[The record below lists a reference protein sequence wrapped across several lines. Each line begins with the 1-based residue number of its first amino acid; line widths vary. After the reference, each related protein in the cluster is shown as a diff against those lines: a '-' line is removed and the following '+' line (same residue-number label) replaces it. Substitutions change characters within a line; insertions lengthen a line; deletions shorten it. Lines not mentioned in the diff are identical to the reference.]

1 MRTSPKT
8 EVLTLLPSR
17 SRRKMFAWSQWLAI
31 AWLVLLSVGAIFVN
45 LLPIPDPDVADYG
58 AYLAGPSIEHLL
70 GTDELGRDI
79 LSRTLH
85 GARVSLTLAAIT
97 VILGLAIGT
106 AIGLVAGYFKGFWD
120 TAIGIGVDI
129 ILAFPVLIL
138 ILVIVAIRGPSFEG
152 LAFGM
157 TIGTLPAFIRMSRA
171 HTVVWAGRE
180 FVLASRGLGARAPRL
195 IFKSVLPMILPSMLV
210 YALIVAAGIM
220 MAEGAL
226 SFLGYG
232 VPLPAASWGGMISS
246 GRQVLGVA
254 PLVVAVPSLALIFTV
269 MSLNVLGDRFE
280 RKGISQ

>member
-1 MRTSPKT
+1 MQTSSKSEASAALISSKPGKKK
-8 EVLTLLPSR
+8 EW
-17 SRRKMFAWSQWLAI
+17 AQWLAI
-31 AWLVLLSVGAIFVN
+31 GWLTLLALGALLVN
-45 LLPIPDPDVADYG
+45 YLPLPDPDVADYG
-58 AYLAGPSIEHLL
+58 AYLAGPSTNHLL

-85 GARVSLTLAAIT
+85 GARVSLLLAAIT
-97 VILGLAIGT
+97 VVLGLAIGT
-106 AIGLVAGYFKGFWD
+106 AIGLVAGYFKGLWD
-120 TAIGIGVDI
+120 TAIGVGVDI

-171 HTVVWAGRE
+171 HTLVWAGRE

-195 IFKSVLPMILPSMLV
+195 IFRSVLPMILPSMLV
-210 YALIVAAGIM
+210 YALIVAASIM

-232 VPLPAASWGGMISS
+232 VPLPAASWGGMIAS
-246 GRQVLGVA
+246 GRGVLGVA
-254 PLVVAVPSLALIFTV
+254 PLVVAVPSLALTCTV
-269 MSLNVLGDRFE
+269 MALNVLGNRFE
-280 RKGISQ
+280 RKAQS